1 MIFFQEIE
9 GVFSLLTY
17 STTSVQVKLCL
28 SELKLNVNG
37 KTLDNTTI
45 LSRDY
50 GQLPYFRGEYIGKLD
65 PDTNVFLAQQKI
77 QDVLLDSTAQ
87 VNLVIHVFTHYFKY
101 IFILDHDYVYH
112 TVYL

>member
-1 MIFFQEIE
+1 VIFFQEIDR
-9 GVFSLLTY
+9 VFSLLTD

-50 GQLPYFRGEYIGKLD
+50 CQLPYVRGEYFGKLD

-77 QDVLLDSTAQ
+77 HDVLLDSTAQ
-87 VNLVIHVFTHYFKY
+87 VN
-101 IFILDHDYVYH
+101 
-112 TVYL
+112 